1 MNLRKHARK
10 MWIIVALEAASTLGE
25 EELFIIQ
32 FLFRLLRVVVL
43 LSLWR
48 VILTDHDTAG
58 MTLSTILTYTLI
70 QEVYAEQLLPRTNIE
85 WALHDGGIAMRFLQ
99 PLDLV
104 SQFMAHMVG
113 GWVFGLV
120 FFSLPLLLVAPWLGV
135 NPSPVSVLAG
145 ALFLVSVLCTMA
157 IGVAFD
163 FIFAAL
169 LTHFEGSAYM
179 VGRVRVAISLVLSG
193 ALVPLAL
200 LPWNLG
206 AILQWL
212 PFASLASAPLRIYTG
227 TGDPRLLLA
236 LQVAWAAVLWVLA
249 RRLWQ
254 HYREQLVSYGG

>member
-1 MNLRKHARK
+1 MNLRKRARK
-10 MWIIVALEAASTLGE
+10 MWVIAALEATSTLGE
-25 EELFIIQ
+25 DVLFIIQ
-32 FLFRLLRVVVL
+32 FIFRLLRVVVL

-48 VILTDHDTAG
+48 VILPEHDTAG
-58 MTLSTILTYTLI
+58 MTLSTTLTYTLI
-70 QEVYAEQLLPRTNIE
+70 QEVFAEQLLPRTNIE
-85 WALHDGGIAMRFLQ
+85 WALHDGGIVMRFLQ

-113 GWVFGLV
+113 GWVFGLA
-120 FFSLPLLLVAPWLGV
+120 FFSLPLLLMAPWLGV
-135 NPSPVSVLAG
+135 NPAPVSVLAG
-145 ALFLVSVLCTMA
+145 ALFLVSVIYTIA

-179 VGRVRVAISLVLSG
+179 VGRVRVAISLMLSG

-236 LQVAWAAVLWVLA
+236 LQVAWAVVLWVLA

>member
-1 MNLRKHARK
+1 MSLRQRVRK
-10 MWIIVALEAASTLGE
+10 MWVIASLEAVSTLGE
-25 EELFIIQ
+25 DVLFIIQ
-32 FLFRLLRVVVL
+32 FIFRVLRVVVL

-48 VILTDHDTAG
+48 VILTEHNTAG
-58 MTLSTILTYTLI
+58 MALSTILTYTLI
-70 QEVYAEQLLPRTNIE
+70 QEVFTEQLLPRTNIE

-104 SQFMAHMVG
+104 SQFTAHMCG

-120 FFSLPLLLVAPWLGV
+120 FFSLPMLLVAPWLGV
-135 NPSPVSVLAG
+135 NPAPVSVLAG
-145 ALFLVSVLCTMA
+145 VLFLVSVIGTVA

-179 VGRVRVAISLVLSG
+179 VGRVRMAISLVLSG

-206 AILQWL
+206 DILQWL

-236 LQVAWAAVLWVLA
+236 LQAVWSVVLWVLA

>member
-1 MNLRKHARK
+1 MSLRQRVRK
-10 MWIIVALEAASTLGE
+10 MWVIATLEAASTLGE
-25 EELFIIQ
+25 DVLFIIQ
-32 FLFRLLRVVVL
+32 FIFRVLRVVVL

-48 VILTDHDTAG
+48 VILTEHDTAG
-58 MTLSTILTYTLI
+58 MTLSTTLTYTLI
-70 QEVYAEQLLPRTNIE
+70 QEVFAEQLLPRTNIE

-104 SQFMAHMVG
+104 SQFTAHMFG

-120 FFSLPLLLVAPWLGV
+120 FFSIPMLLVAPWLGV
-135 NPSPVSVLAG
+135 NPAPVSVLAG
-145 ALFLVSVLCTMA
+145 VLFLVSVIGTMA
-157 IGVAFD
+157 IGVACD

-179 VGRVRVAISLVLSG
+179 VGRVRMAISPRCL

-206 AILQWL
+206 DILQWL

-236 LQVAWAAVLWVLA
+236 LQAVWSVALWVLA

>member
-1 MNLRKHARK
+1 
-10 MWIIVALEAASTLGE
+10 
-25 EELFIIQ
+25 
-32 FLFRLLRVVVL
+32 

-48 VILTDHDTAG
+48 VILPEYDTAG
-58 MTLSTILTYTLI
+58 MTLSTTLTYALI
-70 QEVYAEQLLPRTNIE
+70 QEVFADQLLPRTNIE
-85 WALHDGGIAMRFLQ
+85 WALHDGGITMRFLQ

-104 SQFMAHMVG
+104 SQFMAHMCG

-120 FFSLPLLLVAPWLGV
+120 FFSFPLLLVAPWLGV
-135 NPSPVSVLAG
+135 NPAPVSVLAG
-145 ALFLVSVLCTMA
+145 ALFLVSVVCTMA
-157 IGVAFD
+157 IGVALD
-163 FIFAAL
+163 FIFAVC

-179 VGRVRVAISLVLSG
+179 VGRVRMAISLVLSG

-206 AILQWL
+206 ALLQWL

-227 TGDPRLLLA
+227 TGEPRFLLA
-236 LQVAWAAVLWVLA
+236 LQVAWSVVLWVLA

>member
-10 MWIIVALEAASTLGE
+10 MWVIVALEAASTLGE
-25 EELFIIQ
+25 DVLFIIQ
-32 FLFRLLRVVVL
+32 FLFRLLRVVVV

-70 QEVYAEQLLPRTNIE
+70 QEVCAEQLLPRTNIE

-135 NPSPVSVLAG
+135 NPAPVSVLAA

>member
-1 MNLRKHARK
+1 
-10 MWIIVALEAASTLGE
+10 V
-25 EELFIIQ
+25 LFLIQ

-48 VILTDHDTAG
+48 VILPEYDTAG

-70 QEVYAEQLLPRTNIE
+70 QEVFAEQLLPRTNIE
-85 WALHDGGIAMRFLQ
+85 WALHDGGITRRFLQ

-135 NPSPVSVLAG
+135 HPAPVNLLAG
-145 ALFLVSVLCTMA
+145 ALFLVSVVCTMA
-157 IGVAFD
+157 IGVALD
-163 FIFAAL
+163 FIFAAF

-179 VGRVRVAISLVLSG
+179 VGRVRMAISLVLSG

-206 AILQWL
+206 ALLQWL

-227 TGDPRLLLA
+227 TGDPRFLLA
-236 LQVAWAAVLWVLA
+236 LQAAWAVVLWGLA
-249 RRLWQ
+249 RWLWQ
-254 HYREQLVSYGG
+254 HYRERLVSYGG

>member
-1 MNLRKHARK
+1 MNLRKYARK
-10 MWIIVALEAASTLGE
+10 MWVIVALEAASTLGE
-25 EELFIIQ
+25 DVLFIIQ

-48 VILTDHDTAG
+48 VILTEHDTAG

-70 QEVYAEQLLPRTNIE
+70 QEVCAEQLLPRTNIE

-135 NPSPVSVLAG
+135 NPAPVSVLAG
-145 ALFLVSVLCTMA
+145 ALFLVSVMCTMA

-236 LQVAWAAVLWVLA
+236 LQVAWAVVLWVLA
-249 RRLWQ
+249 RHLWQ

>member
-1 MNLRKHARK
+1 MNLRKHAHK
-10 MWIIVALEAASTLGE
+10 MWVIAALEAASTLGE
-25 EELFIIQ
+25 DVLFIIQ
-32 FLFRLLRVVVL
+32 FMFRWLRVVVL

-48 VILTDHDTAG
+48 AILPEHDTAG
-58 MTLSTILTYTLI
+58 MTLSTTLTYTLI
-70 QEVYAEQLLPRTNIE
+70 QEVFAEQLLPRTNIE

-104 SQFMAHMVG
+104 SQFMAHMFG

-135 NPSPVSVLAG
+135 NPAPVSLLAG
-145 ALFLVSVLCTMA
+145 ALFLFSVMWTMA

-163 FIFAAL
+163 FIFAAF
-169 LTHFEGSAYM
+169 LTHFEGNAYM
-179 VGRVRVAISLVLSG
+179 VGRVRAAVSLVLSG

-206 AILQWL
+206 GILQWL

-236 LQVAWAAVLWVLA
+236 VQAVWLVVLWVVA